1 MTRSIKGFK
10 VDWGD
15 RWRHS
20 AWAERETA
28 PKHMDWFEVS
38 PDLTV
43 KLLHSSSPVE
53 EDCLNPRDRVAGF
66 RVLQLMPSIGPSTA
80 AKILDQVEAESHASH
95 VLYDI
100 RVPRASAEDWPAFA
114 KLFERLRQGKTT
126 WPAEFDLIQEWYA
139 PHLDRIYDDAQ
150 LRAADVVN

>member
-1 MTRSIKGFK
+1 VLELPDSSCGAAIMTRSIKGFK

-28 PKHMDWFEVS
+28 PKHMYWFEVS

-53 EDCLNPRDRVAGF
+53 EDCLKAT
-66 RVLQLMPSIGPSTA
+66 QA
-80 AKILDQVEAESHASH
+80 VE
-95 VLYDI
+95 
-100 RVPRASAEDWPAFA
+100 
-114 KLFERLRQGKTT
+114 
-126 WPAEFDLIQEWYA
+126 EFVEG
-139 PHLDRIYDDAQ
+139 HKNR
-150 LRAADVVN
+150 

>member
-28 PKHMDWFEVS
+28 PKHMYWFEVF

-43 KLLHSSSPVE
+43 KLLHSSSPVD
-53 EDCLNPRDRVAGF
+53 EDCLKAT
-66 RVLQLMPSIGPSTA
+66 QA
-80 AKILDQVEAESHASH
+80 VE
-95 VLYDI
+95 
-100 RVPRASAEDWPAFA
+100 
-114 KLFERLRQGKTT
+114 
-126 WPAEFDLIQEWYA
+126 EFVEG
-139 PHLDRIYDDAQ
+139 HKNR
-150 LRAADVVN
+150 